1 MLRNLREEE
10 TLPEGIKKKKKKKG
24 FTEVVALEL
33 HTYSED
39 IGFFVLLTLACITV
53 S

>member
-10 TLPEGIKKKKKKKG
+10 TLPEGIKKKKKG